1 MLHRQRL
8 YKKHCREKVG
18 QVPSRIPKL
27 IEVRFTSTIN
37 MATWMEKDYRCI
49 YSYFNWLLNEIK
61 VEQHKDLTSSEQTI
75 LKEFLANNLETR
87 LFNKFVVD
95 VTKPFNILLKKFEM
109 EEPKIYKKWEDLL
122 DFLFMLFSK
131 FL

>member
-1 MLHRQRL
+1 M
-8 YKKHCREKVG
+8 
-18 QVPSRIPKL
+18 S
-27 IEVRFTSTIN
+27 
-37 MATWMEKDYRCI
+37 TWMEKDHRCI